1 MYYVDY
7 IANNYQYVSPKLNPF
22 SQHPTPIQRI
32 ALPIG
37 LQNRDIIGV
46 AETGSGKTIAFLIP
60 LLSWIQKLPKV
71 RLALLSSAW
80 VKSQSFN
87 DSRNFVRYLLEVL
100 RINFSRYQTTNED
113 QTRNKILITLVE
125 NFFAEVFTSCFISSK
140 ESLISIW
147 DPTQ

>member
-1 MYYVDY
+1 MW
-7 IANNYQYVSPKLNPF
+7 IILRITINIQYVSPKMNPF
-22 SQHPTPIQRI
+22 FQHPTPIQRI

-80 VKSQSFN
+80 FKSQSFN

-100 RINFSRYQTTNED
+100 RINFPAIRQRMRIKLATKS
-113 QTRNKILITLVE
+113 
-125 NFFAEVFTSCFISSK
+125 
-140 ESLISIW
+140 
-147 DPTQ
+147 